1 MTGEDKSVKEGES
14 VTLPT
19 GLTEIHK
26 DDKIQWWYE
35 DENNLIAEIHGV
47 TSKRTCPGADGRFR
61 SKLSLDDYG
70 NLTINNIRTIHTG
83 LYKLKISGRRRR
95 TKYKLF
101 ILTVGGE

>member
-1 MTGEDKSVKEGES
+1 MTGEDKSAKEGES

-35 DENNLIAEIHGV
+35 DEKNLIAEIHGV
-47 TSKRTCPGADGRFR
+47 TSERTFPGADGRFR
-61 SKLSLDDYG
+61 SKLSLDG
-70 NLTINNIRTIHTG
+70 SGKLTINNIRTIHTG